1 MEIRHLR
8 YFVAVAETG
17 SFTRAAQALGI
28 QQPPLSQQVK
38 ALETE
43 LGFPLFTRHPKGVT
57 LTVGGNVYLTEARR
71 LLTSLTRA
79 AGMAKS
85 AAAGTIGRFSLGFTT
100 SNITHRLSPRLIKA
114 FRQAYP
120 DVEIEIHE
128 GSAARL
134 IDSIVAGKLDMC
146 MVRIPV
152 ARPPG
157 VGFRVLGQERLL
169 LVIPRGHALEAQ
181 IRPNPRGKFA
191 TLPLKAMQDEPFI
204 FVRRPGGMGIY
215 SELMA
220 ACARLG
226 FKPKVA
232 AEVENMLTNVAL
244 VAAGVGVSAV
254 PASMQFVHQD
264 EVLFLQPRE
273 SPQFNV
279 PVTLAYDDV
288 NPNPAAQRFLEFST
302 RFWKEEERVLTLDT
316 RRAKH

>member
-1 MEIRHLR
+1 LELRHLR
-8 YFVAVAETG
+8 YFIAVAEAG
-17 SFTRAAQALGI
+17 SFTRAGESLGI

-38 ALETE
+38 ALEQE
-43 LGFPLFTRHPKGVT
+43 LGFALFSRNPKGVA
-57 LTVGGNVYLTEARR
+57 LTVGGRVFLAEAQR
-71 LLTSLTRA
+71 LLSSLSRA
-79 AGMAKS
+79 KGLAAS
-85 AAAGTIGRFSLGFTT
+85 AATGTTGRFSLGFTT
-100 SNITHRLSPRLIKA
+100 SNITHRLSPRLIKS
-114 FRQAYP
+114 FRHAYP

-134 IDSIVAGKLDMC
+134 IDSIVAGRLDMC

-152 ARPPG
+152 SRPPG

-169 LVIPRGHALEAQ
+169 LIIPRGHALEAQ
-181 IRPNPRGKFA
+181 TRANPKGQFR
-191 TLPLKAMQDEPFI
+191 TLPLKAMKDEPFI

-215 SELMA
+215 SELID

-226 FKPKVA
+226 FKPRVA

-264 EVLFLQPRE
+264 DVLFLQPRE

-279 PVTLAYDDV
+279 PVTLAYDNA
-288 NPNPAAQRFLEFST
+288 NPNPAAQRFKEFAT
-302 RFWKEEERVLTLDT
+302 TFWKEEERALATATAGTKV
-316 RRAKH
+316 